1 MKTCTVVDFHSQLTA
16 AVKSPIHETR
26 HHRTC
31 ALGKGAHQGDVYL
44 IRIAKRPA
52 AWTTEVSKTRQVAV
66 GQGEG
71 SNHRADGAL
80 RVFWPK
86 SMDTAVQDCPVK
98 HLGFLDRLGNAA
110 GQCLGP
116 VIVAQKRWE
125 LTHPKHANH
134 SLPAGTYLVTYQL
147 DRRTMRR
154 VQD

>member
-1 MKTCTVVDFHSQLTA
+1 MTKQCTVVDFHAQLTE
-16 AVKSPIHETR
+16 AVKKPLHETR
-26 HHRTC
+26 HHQTC
-31 ALGKGAHQGDVYL
+31 AVDKGAHQGDVYL

-52 AWTTEVSKTRQVAV
+52 AWTTEVSETRQVAV

-71 SNHRADGAL
+71 SHYRANGAL
-80 RVFWPK
+80 QVYWPK
-86 SMDTAVQDCPVK
+86 STEAAVEHCPVK

-116 VIVAQKRWE
+116 VIVAKERWE

-134 SLPAGTYLVTYQL
+134 SLPAGTYLVTY
-147 DRRTMRR
+147 RRTMRR